1 MSSNRK
7 QTEAVR
13 ERKSKPNKV
22 NLKKNQKRI
31 QENTERLK
39 ELAAQQEK

>member
-13 ERKSKPNKV
+13 ERKNKPNKV

-31 QENTERLK
+31 QENKERLK